1 MMVIKKTSNKY
12 EDTYGCAY
20 NLAKHLKKS
29 DVIFLTGN
37 LGAGKTLFAQGICKG
52 LGIDDDVTSP
62 TFNLLNIYENLS
74 QNLVVYHF
82 DLYRLDR
89 EDELE
94 NIGFNE
100 YVYSDGISIIEWAD
114 KFLKYLPEEYL
125 LVDIEKT
132 GETEREIKIFFFG
145 KRYEELG
152 KEIDF

>member
-20 NLAKHLKKS
+20 NFAKHLKKS
-29 DVIFLTGN
+29 DIIFLIGN

-52 LGIDDDVTSP
+52 LGIDNDVTSP
-62 TFNLLNIYENLS
+62 TFNLLNIYENPS
-74 QNLVVYHF
+74 RNLVVYHF

-132 GETEREIKIFFFG
+132 GETEREIKISFFG